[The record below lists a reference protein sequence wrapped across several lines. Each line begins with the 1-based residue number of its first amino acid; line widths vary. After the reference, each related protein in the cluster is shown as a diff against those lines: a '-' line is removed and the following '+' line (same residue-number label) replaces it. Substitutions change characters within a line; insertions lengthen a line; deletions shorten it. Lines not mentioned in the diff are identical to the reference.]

1 MIIDQENLLLTLK
14 CAVGVSGAVYVS
26 GPITTGR
33 RFVDWFLHIGYLL
46 EDDPDAYKH
55 ALQKAVIQPN
65 ESDILTTAEL
75 LRVKFPIPVI
85 EPASLKIIS
94 WNQTS
99 YYQFWEAVIKRYIAR
114 LVAMDGWQFSVGCA
128 IEFQYAI
135 KCGIPVETVNG
146 ESLSFESGSALMLD
160 AALEIERINTTLEK
174 MQRIANRLR
183 ACAIKDK
190 I

>member
-33 RFVDWFLHIGYLL
+33 RFVDWFLDIGYLL

-55 ALQKAVIQPN
+55 ALKKTVIPPN
-65 ESDILTTAEL
+65 ESDILTMAEL
-75 LRVKFPIPVI
+75 LRVKFAIPVI

-94 WNQTS
+94 WDQKN
-99 YYQFWEAVIKRYIAR
+99 YYQFWEAVIKRYVVR
-114 LVAMDGWQFSVGCA
+114 LVAIDDWQFSVGCA

-135 KCGIPVETVNG
+135 KCGIPVETVSGNPIA
-146 ESLSFESGSALMLD
+146 LESGSALMLE
-160 AALEIERINTTLEK
+160 AAIDIERRSTTSGRLR
-174 MQRIANRLR
+174 RIANRLR
-183 ACAIKDK
+183 ACAMKDK
-190 I
+190 V